1 MPDNSKQTNF
11 LRMHQHSTD
20 PEWYVKL
27 GSPTKGLAPMVD
39 GSELPYR
46 LLTRRYNVELSWTPM
61 YNTNT
66 LVMSPKAMTQLVDE
80 LKYGESID
88 RPLVLQLSGNNPSNF
103 ELAYSTLVQMGAGC
117 CFDIVELNMGCPQAV
132 ALRGKYGSYLME
144 HLELAEEILHTL
156 VAATTRF
163 GLGHKVAV
171 KTRLETSSKDTLKM
185 CLRLCNTGIA
195 MFTLHGRTRLQRTGS
210 AVGPPNWQMLASV
223 LKDLRASYPH
233 LIFFA
238 NGGVWN
244 LETHERLRS
253 LTGCHG
259 TMSAS
264 MLTENAGVYS
274 CRNGLNEKS
283 LTITNLACAISEHW
297 VDQQEVQRRLAMNQS
312 LQKCVYVTN
321 KAVQEHP
328 LDAPMHADLIKT
340 WIVPPEE
347 AEKSIIKVQ
356 LAERSLEQRRNRI
369 ILALEY
375 LLIARDMPAF
385 VTVSQLTSHVMRLI
399 GRDLAAANVD
409 LRQKITIESRENIW
423 DTPTNKQEGDHPITR
438 MCNTLLEAVCELYY
452 RVDNSVCCISSTG
465 SLRTASG

>member
-1 MPDNSKQTNF
+1 MY
-11 LRMHQHSTD
+11 QHSTD

-27 GSPTKGLAPMVD
+27 GSPTKGIAPMVD

-46 LLTRRYNVELSWTPM
+46 LLTRRYGVELAWTPM
-61 YNTNT
+61 HSTNT
-66 LVMSPKAMTQLVDE
+66 LVTSSKAMTQLVDE
-80 LKYGESID
+80 LKHGESID

-103 ELAYSTLVQMGAGC
+103 ELAYNTLVQMGAGC
-117 CFDIVELNMGCPQAV
+117 CFDVVELNMGCPQAV
-132 ALRGKYGSYLME
+132 ALRGKYGAYLMG
-144 HLELAEEILHTL
+144 HLDLAEEILRTL
-156 VAATTRF
+156 VAVTARS

-171 KTRLETSSKDTLKM
+171 KTRLDISDKDTVKM
-185 CLRLCNTGIA
+185 CLRLCSTGIA

-210 AVGPPNWQMLASV
+210 AVGLPDWQALASI
-223 LKDLRASYPH
+223 LNNLRASYPH

-244 LETHERLRS
+244 LETHEHLRS

-264 MLTENAGVYS
+264 MLTENAGVYN
-274 CRNGLNEKS
+274 CRDGLNKES
-283 LTITNLACAISEHW
+283 PTITNLTCAIGEHW
-297 VDQQEVQRRLAMNQS
+297 TDQQKVQKRLAMDQS
-312 LQKCVYVTN
+312 LRKCVYVAS
-321 KAVQEHP
+321 KAVQEYP
-328 LDAPMHADLIKT
+328 LDAPMYADLIKT
-340 WIVPPEE
+340 WIVSPEE
-347 AEKSIIKVQ
+347 TEESVIRIQ

-369 ILALEY
+369 MLALEY

-409 LRQKITIESRENIW
+409 LRQKITIESREKIW
-423 DTPTNKQEGDHPITR
+423 DASASGQEGREEAHPITK

-452 RVDNSVCCISSTG
+452 RMDNNVCCISSIDSFRTTG
-465 SLRTASG
+465 A